1 MINNWINIEGDL
13 ISLEDTPNLLIDL
26 KLMPLFL
33 RRYFERKFTK
43 DIKPSEEEQIIF
55 QKRFMAREK
64 ITDQESLQNWIKVKG
79 ITESDLNLKIYEAL
93 KLEMFKK
100 EKFNE
105 YAENVFLK
113 RKSDL
118 DRVTYSLIRAK
129 SREKIVELNIRLNEE
144 EATFSELS
152 SEFSEGFE
160 NMVNGLIGPIE
171 LGQTNPVLAER
182 LKSSKPGKIWPPFEL
197 ENWWILLRLERY
209 MPAKLNDTM
218 RNRLVNEMYESWI
231 LEKIKKTLDELNNN
245 SIKE

>member
-1 MINNWINIEGDL
+1 MADNWINIEGDY
-13 ISLEDTPNLLIDL
+13 ITLEDTPNLLREL
-26 KLMPLFL
+26 NLMPLFL
-33 RRYFERKFTK
+33 RRYFENKFTN
-43 DIKPSEEEQIIF
+43 DIKPSEEEQIVF
-55 QKRFMAREK
+55 QKKFMAKENIR
-64 ITDQESLQNWIKVKG
+64 DQETLKSWIKVKG
-79 ITESDLNLKIYEAL
+79 TTESDLNLKIYEAL

-105 YAENVFLK
+105 YVENVFLK

-129 SREKIVELNIRLNEE
+129 NREKIIELNIRLNEE

-160 NMVNGLIGPIE
+160 NMVNGLIGPVE
-171 LGQTNPVLAER
+171 LGKTNPVIAER

-197 ENWWILLRLERY
+197 ENWWVLLRLERY

-218 RNRLVNEMYESWI
+218 RNRVINEMYESWI
-231 LEKIKKTLDELNNN
+231 FEKIKKTLDDLNNN
-245 SIKE
+245 SIK

>member
-1 MINNWINIEGDL
+1 MANNWINIEGDL

-105 YAENVFLK
+105 YVENVFLK

-118 DRVTYSLIRAK
+118 DKVTYSLIRAK
-129 SREKIVELNIRLNEE
+129 NREKIVELNIRLNEE

-160 NMVNGLIGPIE
+160 NMVNGLIG
-171 LGQTNPVLAER
+171 
-182 LKSSKPGKIWPPFEL
+182 
-197 ENWWILLRLERY
+197 
-209 MPAKLNDTM
+209 
-218 RNRLVNEMYESWI
+218 
-231 LEKIKKTLDELNNN
+231 
-245 SIKE
+245 